1 MNSIERHPKQKEL
14 LRPLRF
20 FAGGIAT
27 RPSFSPSKH
36 PQKRTTAT
44 PPLFPSPIHLSKT
57 LLAQTPHPPH
67 QNPAKKKKN
76 NHQWTEGVCRSLGRP
91 RASVGPGAT
100 GGVQMPLDGPA
111 ELPAQASP
119 PPEPARAGHE
129 EDEVR
134 DPAWLARE
142 DQRLKVG
149 RAGRRA
155 MMGSSFWLGSRSDP

>member
-1 MNSIERHPKQKEL
+1 MQGDEEWAMNSIERHPKQKEL

-67 QNPAKKKKN
+67 QNPAKKKKKQPSVDRRCLSVPRSTAGVRGSRRN
-76 NHQWTEGVCRSLGRP
+76 GWRPDAPGWSSGVASSSLAPPRTGEG
-91 RASVGPGAT
+91 GA
-100 GGVQMPLDGPA
+100 
-111 ELPAQASP
+111 
-119 PPEPARAGHE
+119 R
-129 EDEVR
+129 
-134 DPAWLARE
+134 
-142 DQRLKVG
+142 
-149 RAGRRA
+149 GRRGQGPSVV
-155 MMGSSFWLGSRSDP
+155 GS